1 MKSIPLL
8 SGLLLL
14 FAASCTAQ
22 ESADSPAASV
32 DQPSGSPAIRWL
44 SFEEAVALHAVEPKK
59 LFIDVYTDWCGWCK
73 RMDKTTFV
81 DSAVASELGGHFYAV
96 KLNAERKDTVRFRD
110 QVFAFRP
117 EYKTHELALALL
129 NGKPGYPTFVF
140 LNESLGMIAP
150 VPGYRQAGDMATLL
164 RYYRTDAYKTKSL
177 EEYAAAA
184 AQPE

>member
-22 ESADSPAASV
+22 ESADSPAASI

-96 KLNAERKDTVRFRD
+96 KLNAERK
-110 QVFAFRP
+110 
-117 EYKTHELALALL
+117 ELLADFGEHGEALACFARRDDGLA
-129 NGKPGYPTFVF
+129 
-140 LNESLGMIAP
+140 E
-150 VPGYRQAGDMATLL
+150 AGFAKARL
-164 RYYRTDAYKTKSL
+164 
-177 EEYAAAA
+177 
-184 AQPE
+184 